1 MLRYILRRV
10 LESIPTLM
18 LIITLA
24 FVLLHAAPGGPF
36 AADKALLP
44 AIRHSIEARYHLDE
58 PLWRQYLRY
67 LGDLAHGDLGPS
79 FQYRNTSVNQIIA
92 TGFPVDVTVGLSAIS
107 VALLLGIPIGLSA
120 AWRRDTSW
128 DRAAMALAMVGIS
141 VPIFVIA
148 PLLVLVFAVHLHWL
162 PAGDWVPGSLSHLVL
177 PVLALSLPYIAY
189 IARIVR
195 GSALEVLSSPY
206 IRTARAKGLP
216 PHLILLR
223 HALRP
228 SLAPVVSFLGPTIAG
243 VITISIVVESVF
255 GLPGIGRFFVTG
267 ALNRDYTLVLGIT
280 ILYGALIILCNL
292 LADLCYAW
300 LDPRVRL
307 E

>member
-1 MLRYILRRV
+1 MLRYILHRV
-10 LESIPTLM
+10 LQSIPTLL
-18 LIITLA
+18 LIVTIA

-36 AADKALLP
+36 AADKAMLP
-44 AIRHSIEARYHLDE
+44 EIQRSIEARYHLDE

-67 LGDLAHGDLGPS
+67 LDDLAHGDLGPS

-92 TGFPVDVTVGLSAIS
+92 GGFPVDLTIGLSAIA
-107 VALLLGIPIGLSA
+107 VALLVGIPMGLNA
-120 AWRRDTSW
+120 AWRRHTLW
-128 DRAAMALAMVGIS
+128 DRIPMALAVAGIS
-141 VPIFVIA
+141 VPVFVIA
-148 PLLVLVFAVHLHWL
+148 PLLVLIFAVQLHWL
-162 PAGDWVPGSLSHLVL
+162 PAGDWVRGSPSHLVL
-177 PVLALSLPYIAY
+177 PVLALAFPYIAY
-189 IARIVR
+189 VARIVR
-195 GSALEVLSSPY
+195 GSALEVLNTGY

-216 PHLILLR
+216 AHRILVH

-228 SLAPVVSFLGPTIAG
+228 SLVAVVSFLGPTTAG
-243 VITISIVVESVF
+243 VITISIVVETVF

-280 ILYGALIILCNL
+280 ILYGTLIILFNL

-300 LDPRVRL
+300 IDPRVRL

>member
-10 LESIPTLM
+10 LESIPTLL
-18 LIITLA
+18 LIVTLA
-24 FVLLHAAPGGPF
+24 FALLHAAPGGPF
-36 AADKALLP
+36 ATDKAMLP
-44 AIRHSIEARYHLDE
+44 EIQHSIEARYHLDE

-67 LGDLAHGDLGPS
+67 LGDLARGDLGPS

-92 TGFPVDVTVGLSAIS
+92 AGFPVDLTVGLSAIAL
-107 VALLLGIPIGLSA
+107 ALLLGIPIGLNA
-120 AWRRDTSW
+120 AWRRHTLW
-128 DRAAMALAMVGIS
+128 DRVPMAFAVAGIS
-141 VPIFVIA
+141 LPVFVAA
-148 PLLVLVFAVHLHWL
+148 PLLVLVFAVKLHWL
-162 PAGDWVPGSLSHLVL
+162 PAGDWVHGSPSHLLL
-177 PVLALSLPYIAY
+177 PVVALALPYVAY
-189 IARIVR
+189 VARIVR
-195 GSALEVLSSPY
+195 GSALEVLNTAF

-216 PHLILLR
+216 AHRILM
-223 HALRP
+223 HHTLRP
-228 SLAPVVSFLGPTIAG
+228 TLAPVVSFLGPTTAG
-243 VITISIVVESVF
+243 IVTISIVVETVF

-280 ILYGALIILCNL
+280 ILYGTLIILFNL